1 LNQEE
6 ITQFLSASRI
16 AVIATISKDGTP
28 QLTPNWYRYDG
39 KALTF
44 ITTKERVK
52 YFNLRGDN
60 RISICIYH
68 EPLAADYVV
77 IRGTVTLN
85 DQDIW
90 EEARC
95 IAERYTELERVDEYL
110 ERWKQ
115 QPRVLVTV
123 TPQRIFTRYS

>member
-1 LNQEE
+1 MNREE
-6 ITQFLSASRI
+6 VTQFLSASRI
-16 AVIATISKDGTP
+16 AVMATISKDGTP

-39 KALTF
+39 KVLTF
-44 ITTKERVK
+44 ITTRERVK
-52 YFNLRGDN
+52 YFNLRRDN
-60 RISICIYH
+60 RISICIYQ
-68 EPLAADYVV
+68 EPGATDYIV
-77 IRGTVTLN
+77 IRGTATLD

-90 EEARC
+90 DEARC
-95 IAERYTELERVDEYL
+95 IAERYTEPELVDEHL